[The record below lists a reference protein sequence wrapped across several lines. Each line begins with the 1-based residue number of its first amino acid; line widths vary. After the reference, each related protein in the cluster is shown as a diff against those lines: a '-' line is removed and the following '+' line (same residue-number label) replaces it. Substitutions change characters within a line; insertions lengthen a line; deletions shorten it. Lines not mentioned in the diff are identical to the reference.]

1 MCPPVDR
8 TVKIAGSSYF
18 AYNKNMQP
26 EIPQPIFSGPPEP
39 PKRSHKK
46 LIIISSVVALLII
59 VGGIAAFML
68 LKPKAP
74 EQQPQQQDA
83 SFKEVQFGTDGAALT
98 YAGHKM
104 YDACNIIPQSLLE
117 KHVEGYKDVYRLL
130 GGNKT
135 LENPVN
141 IEHGY
146 IDRNIPAILGDD
158 GKPREPS
165 ITITTDKVDSSVRA
179 RSFMSLADSHCK
191 YASGIAYNLQY
202 AQVHIIQPPTPLP
215 PKLLTLLAELKQQG
229 RLLTEVEG
237 IQAYSDVKEGD
248 SEMVLVLKK
257 GDVVVFLA
265 SSNVNLIQD
274 ASDLAAQMLVK
285 GPVGPMTAK
294 YPAPY
299 AQLTNPCSL
308 FQADDFERLLGK
320 KADSIT
326 TETLNLTET
335 EDNLAQR
342 ECARYET
349 VRLREGEVTSSIV
362 TLGEARTEEDAK
374 KQLARVKAEGAPSSV
389 ADLGDEAYLVAVG
402 GNTARPYKYVVRVGK
417 RLVEVVTGGESKDS
431 SAESFV
437 ARTLPVVKVVVDTLK
452 K

>member
-1 MCPPVDR
+1 M
-8 TVKIAGSSYF
+8 
-18 AYNKNMQP
+18 
-26 EIPQPIFSGPPEP
+26 FSGPPEP
-39 PKRSHKK
+39 TKKSHKK
-46 LIIISSVVALLII
+46 LIIISVFVALLLAA
-59 VGGIAAFML
+59 GGIAAYVL
-68 LKPKAP
+68 LKPKP
-74 EQQPQQQDA
+74 VQQSQQQDT

-104 YDACNIIPQSLLE
+104 YDACNIIPQGLLE

-135 LENPVN
+135 LEHPVN

-146 IDRNIPAILGDD
+146 IDRNIPNILGDD

-165 ITITTDKVDSSVRA
+165 ITISADKVDSSVRA
-179 RSFMSLADSHCK
+179 RSFMSLADSHCM
-191 YASGIAYNLQY
+191 YASGIAHNLQY
-202 AQVHIIQPPTPLP
+202 AQVHIIQPPTPLH
-215 PKLLTLLAELKQQG
+215 PKLLALLNDLKQQG
-229 RLLTEVEG
+229 RQLIETEG
-237 IQAYSDVKEGD
+237 IQVYSDVKEGD

-265 SSNVNLIQD
+265 SKYVNLIQD

-285 GPVGPMTAK
+285 GPGGPMTAS

-299 AQLTNPCSL
+299 TQLINPCNL

-326 TETLNLTET
+326 NETLNLTET
-335 EDNLAQR
+335 EDHLAER
-342 ECARYET
+342 ECARYEP
-349 VRLREGEVTSSIV
+349 VRLREGEVTSSII

-374 KQLARVKAEGAPSSV
+374 KQLTRVKAEGTASQV
-389 ADLGDEAYLVAVG
+389 ANLGDEAYLVAVN
-402 GNTARPYKYVVRVGK
+402 GNTARPYKYVIRLGK
-417 RLVEVVTGGESKDS
+417 RVVEVVTNGEAKDG
-431 SAESFV
+431 SAESFA
-437 ARTLPVVKVVVDTLK
+437 ARTLPVAKVVLGKLK